1 MAIVLRFV
9 DIYGFIQERIFDIV
23 QVKDTSALTLRD

>member
-1 MAIVLRFV
+1 MTIVLRFV
-9 DIYGFIQERIFDIV
+9 DIDGFIQEHIFDIV